1 MVMSDVLTHWSHGR
15 DGSRAGVCPEQPEAG
30 LADLGSAMLLHPS
43 SGSATEALAMCNPTG
58 RATWPAISAQ
68 REVAELGCGSTASR
82 LQRGR
87 LWWPAAEGGEPDHQ
101 GTWGQCFAQASCYGS
116 FEYLPSCR
124 TVGFSIFP
132 GNLFPVAW
140 DLLQL
145 NRVAE
150 IKGPVSILSLLRA
163 SLYPWP
169 EHSCRRQQR
178 RENEGKRW
186 WRLSYSGKESD
197 AGNKRFSCMSCSYL
211 SLSLGL
217 ITDPLTLE
225 ISCDNTESQNS
236 WG

>member
-1 MVMSDVLTHWSHGR
+1 MAHGLVSAQSNPKQGWLTWVRPCCHIQALEVPLRHWLCVILL
-15 DGSRAGVCPEQPEAG
+15 AGQPDLQSQLSVSGCPGGAG
-30 LADLGSAMLLHPS
+30 LWQHSVKAAAWAPL
-43 SGSATEALAMCNPTG
+43 
-58 RATWPAISAQ
+58 
-68 REVAELGCGSTASR
+68 VASCW
-82 LQRGR
+82 RGQ
-87 LWWPAAEGGEPDHQ
+87 PDHQ
-101 GTWGQCFAQASCYGS
+101 GTWGQCFAQASRCGS

-140 DLLQL
+140 DMLQL